1 MNVRFPDS
9 KLLEKGRDGHT
20 VVRPSFQ
27 ICEERVV
34 DREGVESLERRGYL
48 YSSRNRA
55 GDIDDVVSHFRFH
68 RLLSSQILALY
79 SIASLSSWQRVF
91 PFRC

>member
-27 ICEERVV
+27 ICEERVWLIGKEWKV
-34 DREGVESLERRGYL
+34 WSGGGIYTAQETGLETSTTLFPILDFIGCYHHKFWHYSESTSKRKNTL
-48 YSSRNRA
+48 
-55 GDIDDVVSHFRFH
+55 
-68 RLLSSQILALY
+68 
-79 SIASLSSWQRVF
+79 
-91 PFRC
+91 P